1 MELKK
6 EFGIKMPLPKGSLAI
21 LFAAMIL
28 LSIVPM
34 VPVVQAD
41 SDDELVLW
49 NKLGSQ
55 TEIENSEVGLDGTFS
70 GGGFVGG
77 MFGNA
82 YSADHTQ
89 DLLVSFPK
97 EVIPIDAGTIEFWA
111 KLTGFPYYM
120 EWWEKPCFVD
130 IDDGHSWF
138 RIGFNGNDGGG
149 NGGLVGG
156 VGYGF
161 MTGTGS
167 WRWWSGWTYEEIL
180 GAGQVEA
187 WHHYALVWD
196 EDGIA
201 GVSDGTKKVAVFL
214 DGQLNSGRWYDYHGV
229 DSELV
234 PLTGG
239 ELGLIENSMSQ
250 GSVAID
256 NLIIWN
262 YAKTDFSDRFTESSC
277 DVDVEAGDDQAVAEG
292 DTVSFSGSFTA
303 PCADVDTI
311 EWDFG
316 DGNAATGTLTSTH
329 AYGDNGVYMVTL
341 TVTDDDGR
349 IGSDTLTVTVN
360 NVAPTEEPLNTY
372 TTDEN
377 SPVTLTGTATD
388 PGSDDL
394 TFTWD
399 WGDGTSDTVTI
410 YYNNGVSPDPYPS
423 PEINP
428 MDITDVV
435 SHIYGDNG
443 VFTITLTVTDDDGGS
458 TSVQTT
464 VTVNNVA
471 PIVDPLPT
479 VTIVASDT
487 VSFTGH
493 ATDQGSDD
501 ITFEWSWEDGSA
513 CDKTTTYL
521 NAPPDTDPYPSPE
534 INPRDVTESAS
545 CVYEN
550 AGVYT
555 VTLTVTDDDGGV
567 GSDSSTFNVSYN
579 IGWLPPITTKEE
591 FQLKDGSTLPIK
603 FNATNCN
610 NEFVS
615 DTTVKV
621 EVKDTTG
628 DTWQTFVYGEGDD
641 FIRIDTSEPSQPLY
655 ICNLHTRELGMP
667 LGDYTI
673 GVSFNGVFCDSI
685 GFTLAEHGVGKGK
698 GPK

>member
-1 MELKK
+1 
-6 EFGIKMPLPKGSLAI
+6 
-21 LFAAMIL
+21 
-28 LSIVPM
+28 V
-34 VPVVQAD
+34 
-41 SDDELVLW
+41 
-49 NKLGSQ
+49 
-55 TEIENSEVGLDGTFS
+55 
-70 GGGFVGG
+70 
-77 MFGNA
+77 
-82 YSADHTQ
+82 
-89 DLLVSFPK
+89 
-97 EVIPIDAGTIEFWA
+97 
-111 KLTGFPYYM
+111 
-120 EWWEKPCFVD
+120 
-130 IDDGHSWF
+130 
-138 RIGFNGNDGGG
+138 
-149 NGGLVGG
+149 
-156 VGYGF
+156 
-161 MTGTGS
+161 
-167 WRWWSGWTYEEIL
+167 
-180 GAGQVEA
+180 
-187 WHHYALVWD
+187 
-196 EDGIA
+196 
-201 GVSDGTKKVAVFL
+201 
-214 DGQLNSGRWYDYHGV
+214 
-229 DSELV
+229 
-234 PLTGG
+234 
-239 ELGLIENSMSQ
+239 
-250 GSVAID
+250 
-256 NLIIWN
+256 WN
-262 YAKTDFSDRFTESSC
+262 YAKTDFSGRFIESPC
-277 DVDVEAGDDQAVAEG
+277 YVDVEAGDDQTVAEG

-316 DGNAATGTLTSTH
+316 DGNAATGTLTPTH
-329 AYGDNGVYMVTL
+329 AYGDNGVYTVTL
-341 TVTDDDGR
+341 TVTDVDGR

-458 TSVQTT
+458 VTLQTT

-479 VTIVASDT
+479 MAIVASDT

-493 ATDQGSDD
+493 ATDPGSDD

-521 NAPPDTDPYPSPE
+521 NAPPNTDPFPSPE
-534 INPRDVTESAS
+534 INHRDVTESAS
-545 CVYEN
+545 CVYAN
-550 AGVYT
+550 AGAYT

-567 GSDSSTFNVSYN
+567 GSDSSTFNVNYN
-579 IGWLPPITTKEE
+579 IGWLPPITIQEG
-591 FQLKDGSTLPIK
+591 FQLKNGSTLPIK

-621 EVKDTTG
+621 EVIDSG
-628 DTWQTFVYGEGDD
+628 GTWQTFVYGEGRD
-641 FIRIDTSEPSQPLY
+641 FVRIDTGEPSQPLY

-667 LGDYTI
+667 LGDYTVE
-673 GVSFNGVFCDSI
+673 VSFNGVFCDSI
-685 GFTLAEHGVGKGK
+685 GFTLLESGAGKGK